1 MTRFTLLAITMTS
14 LLGSCFDGDDPSAT
28 VDGATPRPLKHD
40 STASAPL
47 GIRQLPV
54 QVEGQLGE
62 RMLPVKLP
70 AVTSEKTAVA
80 FRFGRENEHQ
90 AWLAQLPEHVQLV
103 SVAYGDGKIFVG
115 GGFSSNTMY
124 ALDAKTGKRLWA
136 SENLSDPGP
145 TAPVFEDNEIAFNT
159 FSCSMEVL
167 DATTGKTMWTKWIG
181 SETPNQPAITGNL
194 VIAPHPSDGGYQLS
208 AYQKKTGKDVWSS
221 QIDNHILSA
230 PVVHDGSVYVST
242 TSGSLYRIGLDGKR
256 AWRQAIGAVSAPW
269 IDGNEVHVAVRSGS
283 NEAQMVLAVNDGHK
297 VRTAPA
303 SKSAHDAPSEDVQ
316 AVWSY
321 EGSRPV
327 VVEGVRYVAT
337 GDHVEAR
344 DAHTDELRW
353 TRNDAKAEGRKVG
366 SVVVAG
372 PLVVV
377 TSRDGKLVA
386 LDRKTGA
393 QRMGFDFGT
402 PVTAQPIIANGWMYV
417 ATAKGQILSFDLG
430 NSAIDG
436 WHMWGGNAQHNL

>member
-28 VDGATPRPLKHD
+28 VDGATPHPLKHD
-40 STASAPL
+40 STASAA
-47 GIRQLPV
+47 GIHQLPV
-54 QVEGQLGE
+54 QVEGALGE

-124 ALDAKTGKRLWA
+124 ALEAKTGKRLWA

-167 DATTGKTMWTKWIG
+167 DATTGKTMWTKWLG

-269 IDGNEVHVAVRSGS
+269 VDGDEVHVAVRSGN
-283 NEAQMVLAVNDGHK
+283 NEAQMVLAANDGHK

-303 SKSAHDAPSEDVQ
+303 SKSAHDVPSEDVQ
-316 AVWSY
+316 AVWSF

-353 TRNDAKAEGRKVG
+353 TRNDSKAEGRKVG

-402 PVTAQPIIANGWMYV
+402 PVTAQPIIANGWMYI

-430 NSAIDG
+430 NPAMDG

>member
-1 MTRFTLLAITMTS
+1 MTRLALLAITMTS
-14 LLGSCFDGDDPSAT
+14 VLGGCQDDGDSVEA
-28 VDGATPRPLKHD
+28 VDGATPHALKPSSSVRPTSL
-40 STASAPL
+40 S
-47 GIRQLPV
+47 QLPV

-62 RMLPVKLP
+62 RMLAVKLP
-70 AVTSEKTAVA
+70 AVKSEKEATA

-90 AWLAQLPEHVQLV
+90 AWLAQLPEHAQLV
-103 SVAYGDGKIFVG
+103 SVAYGGGKIFVG

-124 ALDAKTGKRLWA
+124 ALDATTGKRLWA
-136 SENLSDPGP
+136 TENLVDPGP
-145 TAPVFEDNEIAFNT
+145 TAPVYEDNEIAFNT

-167 DATTGKTMWTKWIG
+167 DATTGRTLWTKWLG
-181 SETPNQPAITGNL
+181 SETPNQPAMTGDL

-208 AYQKKTGKDVWSS
+208 AYKRKTGHDVWSS
-221 QIDNHILSA
+221 SIDNHILTA
-230 PVVHDGSVYVST
+230 PVVHDDSVYVST
-242 TSGSLYRIGLDGKR
+242 TVGSVYRIGLDGKR
-256 AWRQAIGAVSAPW
+256 SWRQAINAVSAPW
-269 IDGNEVHVAVRSGS
+269 IDGDEVHVAVRTNGK
-283 NEAQMVLAVNDGHK
+283 EAQVVLAKSDGHRL
-297 VRTAPA
+297 RTAPA
-303 SKSAHDAPSEDVQ
+303 SRSTNDNPGEDVQ
-316 AVWSY
+316 AVWAY

-353 TRNDAKAEGRKVG
+353 TRNDAKAEGQRKVG

-386 LDRKTGA
+386 LDRKTGV

-402 PVTAQPIIANGWMYV
+402 PINAQPIIANGWMYI
-417 ATAKGQILSFDLG
+417 ATARGQVLSFDLG
-430 NSAIDG
+430 SPGMDG

>member
-14 LLGSCFDGDDPSAT
+14 LLGSCFDADDPVTT

-40 STASAPL
+40 STSPA
-47 GIRQLPV
+47 GIHQLPV
-54 QVEGQLGE
+54 QVEGALGE

-124 ALDAKTGKRLWA
+124 ALEAKTGKRLWA

-167 DATTGKTMWTKWIG
+167 DATTGKTMWTKWLG

-269 IDGNEVHVAVRSGS
+269 VDGDEVHVAVRSGN
-283 NEAQMVLAVNDGHK
+283 NEAQMVLAANDGHK

-303 SKSAHDAPSEDVQ
+303 SKSAHDVPSEDVQ
-316 AVWSY
+316 AVWSF

-353 TRNDAKAEGRKVG
+353 TRNDSKAEGRKVG

-377 TSRDGKLVA
+377 TSRDGKLIA

-402 PVTAQPIIANGWMYV
+402 PVTAQPIIANGWMYI

-430 NSAIDG
+430 NPAMDG